1 MRDETKLTPMIHT
14 PAGRGE
20 TEIFLLQLKG
30 PRIGSRIFLPEGE
43 TILGRSEF
51 CTVVLDIES
60 ISRRHCSILV
70 SGDDVR
76 ILDLGSTNGTWLN
89 GRRLQSKEPTPIE
102 VGDRVEVGEIV
113 YKLLREG
120 DVEAAYLEELRRLA
134 ITDPLTGAYNRRYLI
149 ELLEKEVGRCL
160 RHARPL
166 SLLLFDIDHFK
177 AINDTY
183 GHLAGDRILEELA
196 ARIRASFLRKADA
209 FARFG
214 GEEFAI
220 VLTESDSDRARA
232 AAERLRDLV
241 ARDPFVVDGTKV
253 EVTVSI
259 GVGTLGGKVAGAHAL
274 LALAD
279 ENLYRAKREG
289 RNRVGL

>member
-1 MRDETKLTPMIHT
+1 MRDDTKLTPMIHT
-14 PAGRGE
+14 PAGRE
-20 TEIFLLQLKG
+20 QTEIFLLQLKG
-30 PRIGSRIFLPEGE
+30 PRIGSRVFLPEGE
-43 TILGRSEF
+43 TIVGRSGS
-51 CTVVLDIES
+51 CTVVLDVES
-60 ISRRHCSILV
+60 ISRRHCSLLV
-70 SGDDVR
+70 SGDEVR

-89 GRRLQSKEPTPIE
+89 GRRLQAKEPTSIE
-102 VGDRVEVGEIV
+102 VGDRLEVGEVV

-134 ITDPLTGAYNRRYLI
+134 ITDALTGAYNRRYLI
-149 ELLEKEVGRCL
+149 ELLEKEVVRCI
-160 RHARPL
+160 RHERPL

-177 AINDTY
+177 SINDTY

-196 ARIRASFLRKADA
+196 ARIRTSFLRKADV

-220 VLTESDSDRARA
+220 VLTEADAERAGA
-232 AAERLRDLV
+232 AAERLRNVV

-253 EVTVSI
+253 DVTISI
-259 GVGTLGGKVAGAHAL
+259 GVGTLDEEVAGAQAL